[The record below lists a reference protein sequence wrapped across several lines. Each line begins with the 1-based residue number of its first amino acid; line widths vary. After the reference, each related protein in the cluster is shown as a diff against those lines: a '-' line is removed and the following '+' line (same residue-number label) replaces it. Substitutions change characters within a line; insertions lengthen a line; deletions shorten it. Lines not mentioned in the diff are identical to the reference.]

1 MTSQN
6 FDAQDSRFA
15 AEFAGDVT
23 VERIAAVYAE
33 AFLNVTEK
41 SGETESAIAEL
52 DAIVDEVLKPHPRF
66 AEILGSNIISHEEK
80 VGIIDR
86 VFKGRVSQLVLNFLK
101 VLSRRGRLD
110 IFLPIVHA
118 IHEEFDRRRG
128 IVPVRVVTA
137 APLDEKLSEQLATRL
152 RGLIQGEP
160 RVSYR
165 VDPRVIGGI
174 VIEIGD
180 KVIDASVS
188 AQLERLKKQIIDRSA
203 HEIQSRRDRLS
214 HSTGN

>member
-66 AEILGSNIISHEEK
+66 AEILARTS
-80 VGIIDR
+80 
-86 VFKGRVSQLVLNFLK
+86 FLT
-101 VLSRRGRLD
+101 
-110 IFLPIVHA
+110 
-118 IHEEFDRRRG
+118 RRRLALS
-128 IVPVRVVTA
+128 TA
-137 APLDEKLSEQLATRL
+137 SSKAE
-152 RGLIQGEP
+152 
-160 RVSYR
+160 Y
-165 VDPRVIGGI
+165 
-174 VIEIGD
+174 
-180 KVIDASVS
+180 
-188 AQLERLKKQIIDRSA
+188 
-203 HEIQSRRDRLS
+203 H
-214 HSTGN
+214 NWC